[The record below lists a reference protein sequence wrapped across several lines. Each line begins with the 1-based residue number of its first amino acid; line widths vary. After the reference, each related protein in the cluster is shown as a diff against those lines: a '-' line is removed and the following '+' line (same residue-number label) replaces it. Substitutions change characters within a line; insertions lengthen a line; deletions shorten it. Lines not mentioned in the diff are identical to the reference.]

1 MMKKTDFVNA
11 LSKLDIPI
19 NEGQS
24 SVNNASKYP
33 RIVFWEIAWDDK
45 LASDDVY
52 ITIETI
58 QVSFFSREPRHG
70 RLHPTIYHEYV
81 EEKNKDRNYYH
92 SYFSVELEVDNDE

>member
-1 MMKKTDFVNA
+1 MKKTDFVNA

-52 ITIETI
+52 ITI
-58 QVSFFSREPRHG
+58 V
-70 RLHPTIYHEYV
+70 
-81 EEKNKDRNYYH
+81 
-92 SYFSVELEVDNDE
+92 